1 MIEFPELP
9 QLIELLRF
17 AEENLG
23 RYITLF
29 LTTSVGLAGFTMSE
43 TFRTKFTWVGKTV
56 LTIALAAVAWNNLSN
71 LLHYTALFNATVVQL
86 NECCGYGVWRELFA
100 DKNGVLEQKPMWHV
114 YGGHMAG
121 SVIVVFLLWRE
132 NLVTALKKIRGQ

>member
-1 MIEFPELP
+1 MEAELP

-29 LTTSVGLAGFTMSE
+29 LTTTVGLAGFTMSE
-43 TFRTKFTWVGKTV
+43 TFRTKFTWIGKAI
-56 LTIALAAVAWNNLSN
+56 LTIALSAVAWNNLAN
-71 LLHYTALFNATVVQL
+71 LVLYTELFNATVEQL
-86 NECCGYGVWRELFA
+86 NVCCGTGIWTTMFGGA
-100 DKNGVLEQKPMWHV
+100 DGVLHQKPMWHV

-121 SVIVVFLLWRE
+121 SVIVAFLLWRE
-132 NLVTALKKIRGQ
+132 NLMTAVKKIRG

>member
-1 MIEFPELP
+1 MEAELP

-29 LTTSVGLAGFTMSE
+29 LTTTVGLAGFTMSE
-43 TFRTKFTWVGKTV
+43 TFRTKFTWVGKAI
-56 LTIALAAVAWNNLSN
+56 LTIALSAVAWNNLSN
-71 LLHYTALFNATVVQL
+71 LVHYTEIFNAAALQL
-86 NECCGYGVWRELFA
+86 NMCCGEGFWSTLFGST
-100 DKNGVLEQKPMWHV
+100 DGVLQQKPLWHV

-121 SVIVVFLLWRE
+121 SVIVLFLLWRE
-132 NLVTALKKIRGQ
+132 NLLTFVKKIRK